1 MQTVVTSPTKTVT
14 IGDEN
19 PFCIIGE
26 RINPT
31 GRRIFQ
37 EQVRAGDLSAIIKDV
52 KAQVDGGADMLDVF
66 QKRFRRLVF
75 EFCGISSPCKAF
87 ASRDGVS
94 NFT

>member
-52 KAQVDGGADMLDVF
+52 KAQVDGGADMLDVNM
-66 QKRFRRLVF
+66 
-75 EFCGISSPCKAF
+75 GIPLTAYP
-87 ASRDGVS
+87 RDLDFKLRNTATPSMGCYEVE
-94 NFT
+94 

>member
-1 MQTVVTSPTKTVT
+1 MQTVVTSPNKTVI
-14 IGDEN
+14 IGDDN

-52 KAQVDGGADMLDVF
+52 KAQVEGGADMLDVNMGVPLTASSN
-66 QKRFRRLVF
+66 QNGARTHRSTNLYRLI
-75 EFCGISSPCKAF
+75 CP
-87 ASRDGVS
+87 
-94 NFT
+94 